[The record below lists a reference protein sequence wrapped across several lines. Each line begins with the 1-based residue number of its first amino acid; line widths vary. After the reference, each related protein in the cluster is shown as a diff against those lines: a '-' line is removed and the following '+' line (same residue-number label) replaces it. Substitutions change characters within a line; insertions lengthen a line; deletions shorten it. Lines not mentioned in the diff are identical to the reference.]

1 MKKYFNR
8 LKTYFNRLKKSPFRK
23 KIGLA
28 LLLPAIWSVISF
40 SLITVFGD
48 FLNNDRT
55 YENPFIESRV
65 QMENFGTNWR
75 GTVHYNEG
83 GGGYTSALP
92 IYIGLMALAGAY
104 LIKD

>member
-1 MKKYFNR
+1 MKKYFNT
-8 LKTYFNRLKKSPFRK
+8 LKTYFNRLKKSPIRK

-55 YENPFIESRV
+55 YDNPFIESRV
-65 QMENFGTNWR
+65 QMENFGSTWR
-75 GTVHYNEG
+75 GTVDYNDG

>member
-8 LKTYFNRLKKSPFRK
+8 LKKSPLRK
-23 KIGLA
+23 KIGLL
-28 LLLPAIWSVISF
+28 LLLPAIWSVMSF
-40 SLITVFGD
+40 SLITVFGVS
-48 FLNNDRT
+48 LNQYDNSA
-55 YENPFIESRV
+55 YASPFIESRV
-65 QMENFGTNWR
+65 QMKSFGSSWR
-75 GTVHYNEG
+75 GTVDYYNEG